1 MDDIVKGR
9 IEFSMKLNI
18 LQIRAI
24 IGLILVIVLGI
35 IIFFM
40 EPKENNEQNE
50 KIYIEQDQIELDK
63 NTEKKDKF

>member
-1 MDDIVKGR
+1 
-9 IEFSMKLNI
+9 MKLNI